1 MSKNTLKTA
10 SQKSGLSAHV
20 IRAWEKRYD
29 IVNPDRTDTN
39 RRFYT
44 DEEIDKLKLLK
55 KATESGHSIGSI
67 SNLSVEK
74 LAELVLSEEKELIFR
89 HKKLLPEKFDL
100 KIKNLIDVFFQNA
113 EIYDSNKLRF
123 LIYEI
128 EDEFSQSIIIEE
140 IILPILYKID
150 EKKKTDEISKITER
164 FIINEIEFYL
174 QQIIHKIPDFENF
187 PLLLTYAPV
196 GGFQQIGSLISAA
209 VAKMEKFRICNLG
222 ENLNSTEISFAV
234 EKLNPTAISI
244 NLIFPFFNPVELK
257 GELLALKN
265 LISPKIKILL
275 SGRAVW
281 NYREEVIQIGGIFC
295 GDTFALRKE
304 LQKIREEINNNSLL

>member
-1 MSKNTLKTA
+1 MSRNTLKTA
-10 SQKSGLSAHV
+10 SQKSGLTAHV
-20 IRAWEKRYD
+20 IRAWEKRYG
-29 IVNPDRTDTN
+29 IVNPDRTKTN

-44 DEEIDKLKLLK
+44 DEEIEKLKLLK

-67 SNLSVEK
+67 SNLPVEK
-74 LAELVLSEEKELIFR
+74 LAELVLGEEKESIFQ
-89 HKKLLPEKFDL
+89 HKKLLPEKFEL
-100 KIKNLIDVFFQNA
+100 IIKNQIEEFFKTA
-113 EIYDSNKLRF
+113 ENYDSKKLQF

-140 IILPILYKID
+140 IILPILQKFD
-150 EKKKTDEISKITER
+150 KKNKNGEIAKITEQ
-164 FIINEIEFYL
+164 FIINEFEFYL

-187 PLLLTYAPV
+187 PLLISYAPV

-222 ENLNSTEISFAV
+222 ENINSAEIFYAI
-234 EKLNPTAISI
+234 EKINPVAISI
-244 NLIFPFFNPVELK
+244 NLTFPYLTPAELK
-257 GELLALKN
+257 TELLELKN

-281 NYREEVIQIGGIFC
+281 NYREEVNQIGGIFC
-295 GDTFALRKE
+295 GDTFAFRKE
-304 LQKIREEINNNSLL
+304 LQKIREEIKS